1 MEWTRVDVQSDEAI
15 IDGVGGLSDL
25 KVGLDTDAESM
36 HQEFLK
42 ALPHLSEVQ
51 EMHGEVVSEIES
63 RALSD
68 SVSTLGEFVSEFG
81 GEWSESEIRLPL
93 PSAIRNGIT
102 IDTKREE
109 ESEIVR
115 IVSPERF
122 GGLLRSFRL
131 PEGRSVSGAN
141 LEGEVIS
148 IKLD

>member
-42 ALPHLSEVQ
+42 ALPHLSEIQ
-51 EMHGEVVSEIES
+51 EMHEAVVSEIES

-93 PSAIRNGIT
+93 PSAITNRIT

-115 IVSPERF
+115 IISPERF

-131 PEGRSVSGAN
+131 PEGRSVSGAIW
-141 LEGEVIS
+141 EGEVIS

>member
-1 MEWTRVDVQSDEAI
+1 MEWTRVDVQSDGSI
-15 IDGVGGLSDL
+15 IDGIGGLSDL

-42 ALPHLSEVQ
+42 TLPHLSEVQ
-51 EMHGEVVSEIES
+51 EMHGAVVSKIES
-63 RALSD
+63 RALTD
-68 SVSTLGEFVSEFG
+68 SVSTLGEFISEFG
-81 GEWSESEIRLPL
+81 GEWSESEIRIPL

-102 IDTKREE
+102 IETKREDG
-109 ESEIVR
+109 SEIVR

-131 PEGRSVSGAN
+131 PKGRGISGAIW
-141 LEGEVIS
+141 EGEVIS